1 MLTHYQKPLINRL
14 NRIEGQVRGLKR
26 MVEKGQYCPDIL
38 TQSLAV
44 ENSLQS
50 FNAQLLENH
59 LTEHVAHQFQH
70 GQGGKAVKELI
81 KIYHLANE

>member
-1 MLTHYQKPLINRL
+1 MQVKYRKKLINRL

-26 MVEKGQYCPDIL
+26 MVENGKYCPDIL

-59 LTEHVAHQFQH
+59 LNEHVAHQFQH
-70 GQGGKAVKELI
+70 GQSGKAIKELI
-81 KIYHLANE
+81 KIYNLANK

>member
-1 MLTHYQKPLINRL
+1 MQQKYEKKLINRL

-44 ENSLQS
+44 ENSLES

-59 LTEHVAHQFQH
+59 LFEHVTHQFQH
-70 GQGGKAVKELI
+70 GQSQTAIKELI
-81 KIYHLANE
+81 KIYNLANK